1 MFVNGQRQTTDLIKY
16 ADVTS
21 LSDKTVTG
29 KQEEKDRQTDRK
41 VNIQTGRQADWKQGT
56 VHRKVDN

>member
-21 LSDKTVTG
+21 QSNKTVTG

-41 VNIQTGRQADWKQGT
+41 VNRQTGWKPGT
-56 VHRKVDN
+56 VHRKAGRKVDN

>member
-1 MFVNGQRQTTDLIKY
+1 MFVNGQRQITDLIKY

-21 LSDKTVTG
+21 QSHKTVTC

-41 VNIQTGRQADWKQGT
+41 VNIQTGKQADWKPGT
-56 VHRKVDN
+56 VYRKLDN

>member
-1 MFVNGQRQTTDLIKY
+1 MFVNGQRQTTDFIKY

-21 LSDKTVTG
+21 QAKKTVTC

-41 VNIQTGRQADWKQGT
+41 VNIQTGRQAD
-56 VHRKVDN
+56 